1 VGVFKT
7 DKDFNCLYVNKYCC
21 ELMGLSEQQIKT
33 EGWLMGIHPEDK
45 EKTIHWTN
53 SIKKGVIFDL
63 EYRFQRPD
71 KSIIWVFGQC
81 LPEYDDHQKVRGYI
95 GTVTN
100 ISDRIL
106 AEQQL
111 KHNAFHD
118 KLTGLANRDLLTQRL
133 ELAIQKQKRDHNV
146 RFAVLFLDLDNFKI
160 INDSLGHSTGDKLLV
175 AMAKLLQGFIREID
189 IAVRL
194 GGDEF
199 VVLLEDIDGIQE
211 AIVVA
216 QRIIQAL
223 KSPLVLDN
231 KEVFIQTSIGITT
244 SSERRENA
252 ESILRDADIAMY
264 KAKQS
269 GKGKYAIFDPIMHS
283 QAVERLQ
290 MENDLRNALENNQ
303 FILNYQPV
311 VNLKSGS
318 IEGLEALIR
327 WQHPQK
333 GLISPL
339 KFISIAEE
347 MGLII
352 PLGEWILDTACQQLS
367 IWQKQFNS
375 PLKLSV
381 NLSVKQLNYCLIETL
396 DNILFR
402 HQILPNTLTLEIT
415 ESMLIENFESTS
427 NLLYKIKERNISIS
441 IDDFGTGY
449 SCFSYLHRLPVDILK
464 IDRSFVHNLELNGHN
479 QLITESIIV
488 LSKSIGMS
496 VIAEGVEAVEQKIW
510 LQRHGCSFGQ
520 GYFFSPPLLPL
531 LATMVLQKGSYQEY
545 IKTRP

>member
-1 VGVFKT
+1 
-7 DKDFNCLYVNKYCC
+7 
-21 ELMGLSEQQIKT
+21 
-33 EGWLMGIHPEDK
+33 
-45 EKTIHWTN
+45 
-53 SIKKGVIFDL
+53 
-63 EYRFQRPD
+63 
-71 KSIIWVFGQC
+71 
-81 LPEYDDHQKVRGYI
+81 
-95 GTVTN
+95 
-100 ISDRIL
+100 
-106 AEQQL
+106 
-111 KHNAFHD
+111 
-118 KLTGLANRDLLTQRL
+118 
-133 ELAIQKQKRDHNV
+133 
-146 RFAVLFLDLDNFKI
+146 
-160 INDSLGHSTGDKLLV
+160 
-175 AMAKLLQGFIREID
+175 
-189 IAVRL
+189 
-194 GGDEF
+194 
-199 VVLLEDIDGIQE
+199 
-211 AIVVA
+211 
-216 QRIIQAL
+216 
-223 KSPLVLDN
+223 LVLP
-231 KEVFIQTSIGITT
+231 

-339 KFISIAEE
+339 KFMSIAEE

-427 NLLYKIKERNISIS
+427 NLL
-441 IDDFGTGY
+441 
-449 SCFSYLHRLPVDILK
+449 
-464 IDRSFVHNLELNGHN
+464 
-479 QLITESIIV
+479 
-488 LSKSIGMS
+488 
-496 VIAEGVEAVEQKIW
+496 
-510 LQRHGCSFGQ
+510 
-520 GYFFSPPLLPL
+520 
-531 LATMVLQKGSYQEY
+531 
-545 IKTRP
+545 